1 MDTASGG
8 ASEKTDAQIHLLRD
22 YQRVGVDFLTGRISA
37 LLADEMGLGKTVQVA
52 CAIERLVKKGTV
64 SRALIV
70 VPSSLRLNWYREL
83 NEWAPALVVRVVQG
97 DTADRRAYYA
107 LPIQVLVT
115 SYEHLRE
122 DSRRIPAGTTFDL
135 AVLDEAQRIKN
146 RDSATALAARLI
158 PRSRSWA
165 LTGTPL
171 ENRANDLVSLFGF
184 VDSSLKLD
192 GSSRPEVISRIS
204 GNVLRRRKTEVLREL
219 PPIMRQELPLELTGR
234 QYQRYQE
241 VWATR
246 NDIAADASWSTNAFA
261 LVSQLKQLCNQEP
274 VSGESVKCDVLE
286 LICDG
291 LSEPTDK
298 LLIFSQYVTTLHFIA
313 DRLNPRPAIFHGGMT
328 DQEKDRVL
336 DEFRRASG
344 PTVLL
349 MSLRA
354 GSVGLNLQEAS
365 AVVMFDR
372 WWNPAVEEQAINRA
386 HRFGRDRPLDVYRF
400 LVTDSI
406 EERIE
411 KVLAEKR
418 ELFRTY
424 VDDARW
430 DGEDLIGNELKQIL
444 R

>member
-1 MDTASGG
+1 MQVRRKGP
-8 ASEKTDAQIHLLRD
+8 QLHLLRD
-22 YQRVGVDFLTGRISA
+22 YQRTGVDFLTTRISA

-52 CAIERLVKKGTV
+52 CAIERLAKNGTV
-64 SRALIV
+64 SRIIII

-83 NEWAPALVVRVVQG
+83 TDWAPDLVVRVVQG
-97 DTADRRAYYA
+97 NAADRQAYYA

-122 DSRRIPAGTTFDL
+122 DSRRIPAGTNFDL

-158 PRSRSWA
+158 PRNRSWA

-171 ENRANDLVSLFGF
+171 ENRANDLISLFGF
-184 VDSSLKLD
+184 VDPLLRLD
-192 GSSRPEVISRIS
+192 GLSRPEVINRIS
-204 GNVLRRRKTEVLREL
+204 GHVLRRRKTEVLGEL
-219 PPIMRQELPLELTGR
+219 PPIMMQELPLELTGR
-234 QYQRYQE
+234 QHQRYQE

-246 NDIAADASWSTNAFA
+246 KEIATDASWSTNAFA
-261 LVSQLKQLCNQEP
+261 LISQLKQLCNHEL

-291 LSEPTDK
+291 LLEPTDK
-298 LLIFSQYVTTLHFIA
+298 LLVFSQYVTTLQFIA
-313 DRLNPRPAIFHGGMT
+313 NRLDPQPAIFHGGMT
-328 DQEKDRVL
+328 EHEKDRVL

-344 PTVLL
+344 PQVLL

-372 WWNPAVEEQAINRA
+372 WWNPAVEDQAINRA

-400 LVTDSI
+400 LVTDSV

-411 KVLAEKR
+411 KMLAEKR

-430 DGEDLIGNELKQIL
+430 DGESLCGNELKQIL